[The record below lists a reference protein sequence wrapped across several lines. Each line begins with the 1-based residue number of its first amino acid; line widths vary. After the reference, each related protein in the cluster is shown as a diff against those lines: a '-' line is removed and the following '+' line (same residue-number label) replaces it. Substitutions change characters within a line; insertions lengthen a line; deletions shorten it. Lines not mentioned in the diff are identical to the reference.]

1 MSSRREGRGLPPR
14 SDLQVLANDY
24 DMRLLAAVAAGA
36 VIRPSTSATAPFL
49 LEDSPV
55 DLRRL
60 AREDLL
66 FAPISGVPTLQ
77 ARGARLLAIARG
89 ELPTPL
95 DD

>member
-1 MSSRREGRGLPPR
+1 
-14 SDLQVLANDY
+14 LANEY
-24 DMRLLAAVAAGA
+24 DMLLLTAVATGA
-36 VIRPSTSATAPFL
+36 VIKPSTSATAPFL
-49 LEDSPV
+49 LQDSPL

-60 AREDLL
+60 AREDLV
-66 FAPISGVPTLQ
+66 FAPISGVPKLQ

>member
-14 SDLQVLANDY
+14 SDLQVLANQY
-24 DMRLLAAVAAGA
+24 DMKLLAAVAAGT
-36 VIRPSTSATAPFL
+36 VIRPSTSAAAPFL
-49 LEDSPV
+49 LDDSPV

-60 AREDLL
+60 AREDLV
-66 FAPISGVPTLQ
+66 FAPISGIPKLQ
-77 ARGARLLAIARG
+77 ARGDRLLAIARG

>member
-14 SDLQVLANDY
+14 SDQQVLASDY
-24 DMRLLAAVAAGA
+24 DMFLLAAVAAGA
-36 VIRPSTSATAPFL
+36 VIRPSASATALFV

-55 DLRRL
+55 DMRRL
-60 AREDLL
+60 AREDLV
-66 FAPISGVPTLQ
+66 FAPISGAPTLQ

-89 ELPTPL
+89 ELPTPS

>member
-1 MSSRREGRGLPPR
+1 M
-14 SDLQVLANDY
+14 
-24 DMRLLAAVAAGA
+24 LLLEAVAAGG
-36 VIRPSTSATAPFL
+36 VVRPSTSATAPFL

-60 AREDLL
+60 AREDLV
-66 FAPISGVPTLQ
+66 FAPISGVPKLQ

-95 DD
+95 ED